1 MSRAKCLAYVVASP
15 KLLEVGCRS
24 IEQMRMANALCL
36 FVEIA
41 EAQAAAIAAP

>member
-1 MSRAKCLAYVVASP
+1 VSRAKCLAYVVASP

-24 IEQMRMANALCL
+24 TEQMRMANALCL

-41 EAQAAAIAAP
+41 ETQAAALAAT

>member
-1 MSRAKCLAYVVASP
+1 MTGVCGGEP

-36 FVEIA
+36 FVEDA
-41 EAQAAAIAAP
+41 GSAA